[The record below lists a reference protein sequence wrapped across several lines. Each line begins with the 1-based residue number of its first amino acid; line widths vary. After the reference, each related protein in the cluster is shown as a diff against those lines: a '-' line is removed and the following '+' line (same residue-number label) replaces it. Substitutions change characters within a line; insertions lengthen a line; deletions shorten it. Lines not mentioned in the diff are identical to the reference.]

1 VSSTDHY
8 PSTAERLADLWVHAI
23 GLGAAAVGA
32 IGLIAMSAL
41 SGSAGQTIAISI
53 YGTGLVLMLLSSTAY
68 NLARSAVRRR
78 RLRRFDHAAIFVL
91 IACSYTPFTT
101 QRLEGSWALWMTA
114 AVWTTAAI
122 GIAIKLVVNDPP
134 RGLSLAAYLASG
146 WLAVVAIKPFIEQ
159 VPIAALWLLGLGGIV
174 YSVGAA
180 IYALDQIRFRRAIWH
195 GFVIVAAALH
205 WIAVLVG
212 VVRPGPLAS

>member
-1 VSSTDHY
+1 
-8 PSTAERLADLWVHAI
+8 
-23 GLGAAAVGA
+23 
-32 IGLIAMSAL
+32 
-41 SGSAGQTIAISI
+41 
-53 YGTGLVLMLLSSTAY
+53 
-68 NLARSAVRRR
+68 
-78 RLRRFDHAAIFVL
+78 
-91 IACSYTPFTT
+91 
-101 QRLEGSWALWMTA
+101 MTA